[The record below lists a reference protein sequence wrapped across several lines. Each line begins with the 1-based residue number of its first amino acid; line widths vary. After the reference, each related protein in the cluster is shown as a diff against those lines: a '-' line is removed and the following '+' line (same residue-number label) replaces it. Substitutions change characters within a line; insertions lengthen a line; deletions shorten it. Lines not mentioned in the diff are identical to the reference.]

1 MSKCESRVDE
11 EETVIKYAKKK
22 NISSWRDDSTRSS
35 SSKETAASTPPTDVL
50 ELGRFLV
57 KEYLDGRNND
67 TLSRWL
73 LHSIAERIAKIEQS
87 KKSADAPRL
96 QNEASELILKFWS
109 HRAVGPRGVNP
120 LAKYDP
126 VLKAFR
132 SLLPGASPWESREA
146 DRKDRVAAE
155 LYQSLTMLTLSLL
168 LVGLEP
174 SEKRSAEERALH
186 NKFLPVNEAAVLL
199 QFEQIENL
207 FSLSERSAKPKV
219 DNGESGSE
227 VVDIAD
233 AVRNW
238 AKRTADLS
246 QEVLTMFK
254 NASIPR
260 RHMDG
265 EEGVRRNRKSATRN
279 APQEKSNRAKSQ
291 PLDRKTA
298 KKIPAK
304 RTTKT
309 SAEAKPKS
317 K

>member
-1 MSKCESRVDE
+1 M
-11 EETVIKYAKKK
+11 
-22 NISSWRDDSTRSS
+22 
-35 SSKETAASTPPTDVL
+35 

-57 KEYLDGRNND
+57 KEYLDERNND

-73 LHSIAERIAKIEQS
+73 LHAIAERIARIEQS
-87 KKSADAPRL
+87 KKSADKPRL
-96 QNEASELILKFWS
+96 ENEATELILKFWT
-109 HRAVGPRGVNP
+109 HRAVGPKGVNP
-120 LAKYDP
+120 LAKYDR

-146 DRKDRVAAE
+146 ERKDRVAAE
-155 LYQSLTMLTLSLL
+155 LYESLTMLTLSLL

-174 SEKRSAEERALH
+174 SERRSAEEIALH
-186 NKFLPVNEAAVLL
+186 NEFLPVNEAAVLL

-207 FSLSERSAKPKV
+207 FSLSARSVKPGV
-219 DNGESGSE
+219 DNGGSESE

-233 AVRNW
+233 TVRSW
-238 AKRTADLS
+238 AKRTAELS

-260 RHMDG
+260 RHMDE
-265 EEGVRRNRKSATRN
+265 EEGVRRNPKSATRN
-279 APQEKSNRAKSQ
+279 APQEKSNHAKSQ
-291 PLDRKTA
+291 PLHRKTA
-298 KKIPAK
+298 RKAPEK
-304 RTTKT
+304 RTTKK

>member
-1 MSKCESRVDE
+1 
-11 EETVIKYAKKK
+11 
-22 NISSWRDDSTRSS
+22 
-35 SSKETAASTPPTDVL
+35 L

-57 KEYLDGRNND
+57 KEYLDERNND

-73 LHSIAERIAKIEQS
+73 LHAIAERIAKTEQS
-87 KKSADAPRL
+87 KTNAEVPRL
-96 QNEASELILKFWS
+96 QSEASELILKFWS
-109 HRAVGPRGVNP
+109 HRAVGPKGVNP
-120 LAKYDP
+120 LAKYEP

-146 DRKDRVAAE
+146 ERKDRVAAE

-174 SEKRSAEERALH
+174 SEKRSAKERALH
-186 NKFLPVNEAAVLL
+186 NEFLPVNEAAVLL

-207 FSLSERSAKPKV
+207 FSLSERSVKPKV

-233 AVRNW
+233 AVRSW
-238 AKRTADLS
+238 AKRTAELS

-260 RHMDG
+260 RHID
-265 EEGVRRNRKSATRN
+265 EVEGGRRNSKSPRRN
-279 APQEKSNRAKSQ
+279 IPHEKSNREKSQ
-291 PLDRKTA
+291 PLGRKTA
-298 KKIPAK
+298 RKVPGKGP
-304 RTTKT
+304 TTK
-309 SAEAKPKS
+309 SAKAKPKS